1 MKDIPIKES
10 EAKLLVEHNALKEV
24 SVELSETGARS
35 TSDENGWLV
44 RINGAPLASA
54 RRPVRV
60 FASLDTVQETLKCLG
75 IKVFV
80 VKGADGKNIV
90 QSH

>member
-1 MKDIPIKES
+1 MKES
-10 EAKLLVEHNALKEV
+10 EAKLLAEHNALKEV

-54 RRPVRV
+54 RRPVRI
-60 FASLDTVQETLKCLG
+60 FASLDTVQETLEGLG
-75 IKVFV
+75 IREFV
-80 VKGADGKNIV
+80 VKGTGDKAAA
-90 QSH
+90 Q

>member
-1 MKDIPIKES
+1 MKES
-10 EAKLLVEHNALKEV
+10 EAKLLAEHNALKEV

-54 RRPVRV
+54 RRPVRI
-60 FASLDTVQETLKCLG
+60 FASLDTVQQTLEELG
-75 IKVFV
+75 IREFV
-80 VKGADGKNIV
+80 VKGTGQKISSTP
-90 QSH
+90 Q